1 MKDCDYFGYYP
12 DVYSEANNK
21 KLMKPPTTFY
31 ISFFNVCAVKP
42 TDNSAGD
49 SLGCEKILKRL
60 IENGHTI
67 VCTEIDYNA
76 LLINWFKEREL
87 EVRFMNDED
96 IYDMFLPQNIIITQN
111 SLGVP
116 LIYNE
121 KVSYFPY
128 ICWYKVEEYLRING
142 YI

>member
-31 ISFFNVCAVKP
+31 ISFFNVCAVRNK
-42 TDNSAGD
+42 DGGIGN
-49 SLGCEKILKRL
+49 SLGCEEILKLL
-60 IENGHTI
+60 IDNGHTI
-67 VCTEIDYNA
+67 ICAEINHFVDEWFYNKG
-76 LLINWFKEREL
+76 IDISFM
-87 EVRFMNDED
+87 RFDS
-96 IYDMFLPQNIIITQN
+96 YDLSFPNNVIIMPTA
-111 SLGVP
+111 LGVP
-116 LIYNE
+116 LTYNE
-121 KVSYFPY
+121 NVSPFPY